1 MLDLATRRAEGE
13 SAPLHKSLY
22 AEVCT
27 AVADA
32 AHAGRRDD
40 GAGVAEDL
48 LEVVS
53 SAGRAGAECFPG
65 SMPGSRGIAP
75 PVFPYKATGGGAAG
89 HAYDREVPDYY
100 DGEEDGDFGTDTFV
114 VGIADFPEIS
124 TAPAPTDQCYDFFKE
139 AIVILTGNSRYGAVV
154 RLIDGIEEEYGA
166 RIDAEGGARDAADK
180 VSHVPYNLAISLL
193 AVIRDR
199 ATVPPEEEGGVV
211 TNDMLPRYGDQEA
224 SAVWSRTESENGAA
238 HVPPAFFDDNEYA
251 DAMELIGMLKDSV
264 REELRRKND
273 AIREQ
278 EEHLREMMEEMGFDA
293 DIDLD
298 SESDG
303 VEGEYRKDKGD
314 GDGENIK
321 ATERIKSVD
330 EILADMKRTMKEDEQ
345 DDGCDYRD
353 EPHKQKS
360 VDELLTDFKHT
371 RDDDKDTA
379 DINGDDSDLQE
390 PKKK

>member
-1 MLDLATRRAEGE
+1 MG
-13 SAPLHKSLY
+13 
-22 AEVCT
+22 
-27 AVADA
+27 
-32 AHAGRRDD
+32 
-40 GAGVAEDL
+40 
-48 LEVVS
+48 
-53 SAGRAGAECFPG
+53 
-65 SMPGSRGIAP
+65 
-75 PVFPYKATGGGAAG
+75 
-89 HAYDREVPDYY
+89 
-100 DGEEDGDFGTDTFV
+100 
-114 VGIADFPEIS
+114 
-124 TAPAPTDQCYDFFKE
+124 
-139 AIVILTGNSRYGAVV
+139 
-154 RLIDGIEEEYGA
+154 
-166 RIDAEGGARDAADK
+166 
-180 VSHVPYNLAISLL
+180 
-193 AVIRDR
+193 
-199 ATVPPEEEGGVV
+199 
-211 TNDMLPRYGDQEA
+211 
-224 SAVWSRTESENGAA
+224 
-238 HVPPAFFDDNEYA
+238 PAFFDDNEYA

-390 PKKK
+390 PKKKIVLFPSFLRLRFVSNMSRFVKFYATLHSYLRRQPCKKPRMHDPE

>member
-13 SAPLHKSLY
+13 GVPLHKSLY
-22 AEVCT
+22 AEVCA

-65 SMPGSRGIAP
+65 SMPGSRSMPPP
-75 PVFPYKATGGGAAG
+75 PVFPYKATGRGAAG

-114 VGIADFPEIS
+114 VGITGFPEIS

-166 RIDAEGGARDAADK
+166 PIDAEGSGSDAADK

-193 AVIRDR
+193 SVIRDR

-211 TNDMLPRYGDQEA
+211 TNDMLPQYGDQEA
-224 SAVWSRTESENGAA
+224 SAVWSRTEPENGSA
-238 HVPPAFFDDNEYA
+238 HFPPRAGAVFDDNEYA

-278 EEHLREMMEEMGFDA
+278 EDHLREMMEEMGFDA

-298 SESDG
+298 SDLDG
-303 VEGEYRKDKGD
+303 VEGEYRKGKGD
-314 GDGENIK
+314 GDG
-321 ATERIKSVD
+321 ERIKSVD
-330 EILADMKRTMKEDEQ
+330 EILADMKRTIERDEQ
-345 DDGCDYRD
+345 DDGCDDRD
-353 EPHKQKS
+353 EPNEQKS
-360 VDELLTDFKHT
+360 VDELLTDFKHK
-371 RDDDKDTA
+371 RDDDKDT
-379 DINGDDSDLQE
+379 DINGDDSDLQGS
-390 PKKK
+390 KKK